1 VLAQGGRAAAM
12 TKAGTQ
18 TTEDRATAV
27 ERITVALVPRAGEGL
42 QNLVARTGLSKTDLV
57 NRAITLYEFIE
68 SKMQSGN
75 DLILRDSETGTTEV
89 IRLL

>member
-1 VLAQGGRAAAM
+1 MASN
-12 TKAGTQ
+12 AGTQ
-18 TTEDRATAV
+18 TAADRATAPAAAD
-27 ERITVALVPRAGEGL
+27 RITVTLVPRAGEGL

-68 SKMQSGN
+68 SKMQAGN
-75 DLILRDSETGTTEV
+75 DLILRNGKTGETEV

>member
-1 VLAQGGRAAAM
+1 M
-12 TKAGTQ
+12 TGNTGTQ
-18 TTEDRATAV
+18 TESERATAQTAAD
-27 ERITVALVPRAGEGL
+27 RITVTLVPRAGEGL

-68 SKMQSGN
+68 SKMQAGN
-75 DLILRDSETGTTEV
+75 DLILRNGKTGETEV

>member
-1 VLAQGGRAAAM
+1 M
-12 TKAGTQ
+12 TGNTGTQ
-18 TTEDRATAV
+18 TASERATAQTAAD
-27 ERITVALVPRAGEGL
+27 RITVTLVPRAGEGL

-68 SKMQSGN
+68 SKMQAGN
-75 DLILRDSETGTTEV
+75 DLILRNGKTGETEV

>member
-1 VLAQGGRAAAM
+1 MA
-12 TKAGTQ
+12 TNAGTQ
-18 TTEDRATAV
+18 TAEDRATTPTAV
-27 ERITVALVPRAGEGL
+27 DRITVTLVPRAGESL

-68 SKMQSGN
+68 SKMQAGN
-75 DLILRDSETGTTEV
+75 DLILRDEKTGTTEV